1 MTAKKTKCSRC
12 QRHTALTKG
21 FGGHALCKHCFE
33 RQFERRVWRAN
44 KELGLLRVG
53 DKVALKRSRDC
64 KAVALAFVLEKMS
77 KKIQGM
83 KLVPAST
90 QASKADK
97 IALPDCA
104 DDAAL
109 DFLEKAFSKGFEDA
123 NKKKR
128 KEKPRIIR
136 PLVYCLESEAREY
149 CKLQGLGFKE
159 AKSKKEK
166 GFRKALRIFL
176 ERLEEKHPGTAF
188 NLARASLEMEK
199 AVA

>member
-1 MTAKKTKCSRC
+1 ML
-12 QRHTALTKG
+12 ALPQVQGLDKRLR
-21 FGGHALCKHCFE
+21 GHALCKHCFE

-44 KELGLLRVG
+44 KKLGLLRVG

-83 KLVPAST
+83 KLVPFS

-97 IALPDCA
+97 LALPDCA

-109 DFLEKAFSKGFEDA
+109 DFLEKAFSKGFDGT
-123 NKKKR
+123 NKKGK
-128 KEKPRIIR
+128 KEAKVIR

-149 CKLQGLGFKE
+149 CRLQGLGFKKT
-159 AKSKKEK
+159 KSKKEK
-166 GFRKALRIFL
+166 GFRKALRVFL
-176 ERLEEKHPGTAF
+176 ERLEEKHPGTMF